1 MPKKKAVD
9 YLKEPYA
16 RILIPEE
23 GGGFSAEILEFPG
36 CFSQG
41 ETADEAYRNLED
53 AAKSWIE
60 TCLEQGLEVP
70 PPSANQG
77 YGGKIALR
85 LPRSLH
91 RQAVR
96 MAERDKTSLN
106 QFIVTAIAAR
116 TGATD
121 MYDRLLQRLE
131 QRITINVG
139 NIHYT
144 HFIHQKTGYGS
155 EVIAKGIPHIISM
168 TRTQGKE
175 KEPIKYILSEVHNG

>member
-1 MPKKKAVD
+1 MPKKKVVD

-131 QRITINVG
+131 QKITINVG
-139 NIHYT
+139 YIQYVPNYIPQTWYVDKPVT
-144 HFIHQKTGYGS
+144 
-155 EVIAKGIPHIISM
+155 KGTPLAISKESI
-168 TRTQGKE
+168 QGKE
-175 KEPIKYILSEVHNG
+175 KEPIRYISGVR